1 MKYFNFPGFRPVQM
15 MLDESVK
22 VKFYDIGGSKKI
34 RDIWDQYYHDVQKN
48 IIIYY
53 HRMII
58 LIIAF
63 IFYFQ

>member
-1 MKYFNFPGFRPVQM
+1 M

-53 HRMII
+53 YILYII
-58 LIIAF
+58 VEC
-63 IFYFQ
+63 